1 MCSDSL
7 YETILDYP
15 YWRQRIGLD
24 DGRATPGK
32 RDADD
37 WGRLGLPEDMSGKT
51 FLDIGCS
58 DGLHAF
64 EAEKRGA
71 DKVLATDLW
80 AEESDEDWWFSR
92 TPRRRGFELV
102 REYLDSDVSGQR
114 LDVQE
119 LDSDTIG
126 TYDVV
131 LCTKV
136 LPFVPCPA
144 DVVQRLV
151 SVADEMLVVETATS
165 LEVGRINT
173 PALELAKATT
183 PNDNRWWHPNSQAL
197 TALLEM
203 AHRDVRSDHSYD
215 IDTELIQ
222 GDSSTTKGEAIVESP
237 VEVCQDYKLQQP
249 VDEIPTETVVTVL
262 ARHESAVRIEYRH
275 ISSEPYRQ
283 GWVSASKL
291 KPHTDDT
298 GPIDRW
304 RDLLAGIADYVR
316 TGRASQLPRKAV
328 HYFRYKYYDHP
339 ESNIR
344 AHYRISD

>member
-1 MCSDSL
+1 
-7 YETILDYP
+7 
-15 YWRQRIGLD
+15 
-24 DGRATPGK
+24 
-32 RDADD
+32 
-37 WGRLGLPEDMSGKT
+37 MSGKT

-80 AEESDEDWWFSR
+80 ADDSDEDWWFSR

-102 REYLDSDVSGQR
+102 REYLDSNVTGQR
-114 LDVQE
+114 LDVRE
-119 LDSDTIG
+119 LTSDTIG

-131 LCTKV
+131 LCSKV

-151 SVADEMLVVETATS
+151 SVTNEMLVVETATS
-165 LEVGRINT
+165 LGVGRINT

-183 PNDNRWWHPNSQAL
+183 ANDNRWWHPNSQAL
-197 TALLEM
+197 TALLEL
-203 AHRDVRSDHSYD
+203 AHRDVRPDRSYD
-215 IDTELIQ
+215 IDTKLVQ
-222 GDSSTTKGEAIVESP
+222 GDSSTTKGEAIVNNS
-237 VEVCQDYKLQQP
+237 VEVCRDHGLQES

-275 ISSEPYRQ
+275 VSSEPYRQ